1 MLYVL
6 QLQSLYHT
14 VKQYIGNAFCFSYF
28 NMQNLT
34 DQHKVYNVQ
43 EVIVTTR
50 DISDLAD
57 ISDNDSDKDMSY
69 IPPAIRDNFDDDS
82 NEYDTSGDKTSE
94 LMQIY
99 YNSIGV
105 ENDESLVTPKTCAKT
120 ETQATKKH
128 AFCWIKKDPPAFEKH
143 YE

>member
-14 VKQYIGNAFCFSYF
+14 VKQYIDNAFCFSYF

-57 ISDNDSDKDMSY
+57 LSDNDSDKDVLH
-69 IPPAIRDNFDDDS
+69 
-82 NEYDTSGDKTSE
+82 T
-94 LMQIY
+94 
-99 YNSIGV
+99 
-105 ENDESLVTPKTCAKT
+105 TCN
-120 ETQATKKH
+120 
-128 AFCWIKKDPPAFEKH
+128 
-143 YE
+143 